1 MEITV
6 NGESLH
12 LEKTQ
17 SLEELIRTLELQDDR
32 IAVELNKQII
42 RRPRWAGIK
51 IQDRDRLEIV
61 QFVGGG

>member
-1 MEITV
+1 M
-6 NGESLH
+6 H
-12 LEKTQ
+12 LEQIQ
-17 SLEELIRTLELQDDR
+17 SLEEVIRTLELQGDR

-42 RRPRWAGIK
+42 RRPRWGSIK